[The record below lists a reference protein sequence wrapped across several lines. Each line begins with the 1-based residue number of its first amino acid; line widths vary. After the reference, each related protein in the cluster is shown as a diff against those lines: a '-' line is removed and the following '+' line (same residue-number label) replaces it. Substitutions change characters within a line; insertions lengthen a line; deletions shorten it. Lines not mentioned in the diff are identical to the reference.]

1 MSLTFR
7 SLLLLL
13 LTFYA
18 TCIEVSQS
26 DEKFKSFTSS
36 PNYAQQNIPQIK
48 NEEELNPKY
57 LSVYTPI
64 SMNINE
70 EMNKNTRL
78 LGVDGTLYFITDYID
93 TENIFSS
100 PDIEENSKFKG
111 TIIDEKENQYEV
123 NCRLFNPKEENI
135 VVLCRLEGNLKN
147 ENNLITL
154 NEISFIYNETY
165 NVSISSKT
173 SIKVNQLNYRIPFIY
188 GEKQIWDLDNIFEF
202 KFKFKFDSYNESDI
216 IYIHGIQNDYM
227 VLDDCKINKNEL
239 TCKMNTYKMKE
250 ILLKEEVIF
259 KLGNMNDNYGIINF
273 DLVYGIKVINKLR
286 YPVSVSVQIQNLIG
300 DVDNSGSTVAYEVN
314 AVSLNMNFST
324 FFNLKFSNGEQKCFL
339 KYNFKYLLV
348 CQIIGDGEVY
358 LETIE
363 EIITLNFLETNAMI
377 LPVENKQKI
386 SVSSQGAFFD
396 FVYPNK
402 LNYNFGTSFTIRYI
416 TSSPEKIK
424 NIKLDLDSPSF
435 LECVDLVGMKKC
447 TVPFDHFK
455 PTEEESFVTP
465 TYYLNYLNSYSAKYE
480 IDHIQVFTPD
490 PPQIYFNMNITDE
503 NNKDIIKVGTNGI
516 LYFITDYFDT
526 ENVLN
531 ETVLEQYI
539 IFLYTSYNVG
549 YRKIDI
555 KSDCKIW
562 KSKSMNVMIICQ
574 LDKNFVEGEHQ
585 IHVESTNIRLKRA
598 YNITLNFQ
606 AQNLKVKQLTNSLP
620 FIYSS
625 KYVIDLNQVIDYYSF
640 EFNHYDYDN
649 NQYEQKPLYLYKTN
663 MRSTFLNITDYKTF
677 RKIYCN
683 IEKKALIDIL
693 SYSGEK
699 FGIAFPTKTEGL
711 YVADFVEIVVNYKIE
726 KKEISLSIG
735 NLLTKS
741 IYKNDFIIYETNIYN
756 KDNIS
761 AFTTDYFDIK
771 TNKNDIQKCMLKKS
785 NNQDKL
791 LLLCIANSSGEG
803 SLGKL
808 ELMSLD
814 NINILYKFTIKA
826 SENNEIFK
834 VSDENNGSK
843 ISGVTPLL
851 VNLTDEYSS
860 SFTLTYATE
869 NPDGFNNIKL
879 GSDLKELTCQKGIGY
894 IKCSGNRNDFKSGTG
909 YYNTYHSNPLGES
922 VISHETPRIY
932 VILPEEEG
940 KYNLGLIIG
949 LSAGGILILVGLVI
963 LTICICKRVKK
974 NKENVEDNERLPLT
988 PNTANEE

>member
-1 MSLTFR
+1 
-7 SLLLLL
+7 
-13 LTFYA
+13 
-18 TCIEVSQS
+18 
-26 DEKFKSFTSS
+26 
-36 PNYAQQNIPQIK
+36 
-48 NEEELNPKY
+48 
-57 LSVYTPI
+57 
-64 SMNINE
+64 MNINE

-165 NVSISSKT
+165 NVAISSKT

-300 DVDNSGSTVAYEVN
+300 NVDNSGSTVAYEVN

-363 EIITLNFLETNAMI
+363 EPITLNFLETNAMI

-402 LNYNFGTSFTIRYI
+402 LNYNFGTSLTIRYI

-516 LYFITDYFDT
+516 LYFI
-526 ENVLN
+526 
-531 ETVLEQYI
+531 
-539 IFLYTSYNVG
+539 
-549 YRKIDI
+549 K
-555 KSDCKIW
+555 
-562 KSKSMNVMIICQ
+562 
-574 LDKNFVEGEHQ
+574 
-585 IHVESTNIRLKRA
+585 
-598 YNITLNFQ
+598 
-606 AQNLKVKQLTNSLP
+606 
-620 FIYSS
+620 
-625 KYVIDLNQVIDYYSF
+625 
-640 EFNHYDYDN
+640 
-649 NQYEQKPLYLYKTN
+649 
-663 MRSTFLNITDYKTF
+663 
-677 RKIYCN
+677 
-683 IEKKALIDIL
+683 
-693 SYSGEK
+693 K

-741 IYKNDFIIYETNIYN
+741 IYKNDFVIYGTNIYN

-851 VNLTDEYSS
+851 VNLTDEYST

-879 GSDLKELTCQKGIGY
+879 GSDLKELT
-894 IKCSGNRNDFKSGTG
+894 
-909 YYNTYHSNPLGES
+909 
-922 VISHETPRIY
+922 
-932 VILPEEEG
+932 
-940 KYNLGLIIG
+940 
-949 LSAGGILILVGLVI
+949 
-963 LTICICKRVKK
+963 
-974 NKENVEDNERLPLT
+974 
-988 PNTANEE
+988 